1 MYLQTNCF
9 QKMNCILET
18 GPFSN
23 NLDNLIA
30 RCVFPYNLF
39 SENGLLTK
47 VKPKLV
53 HFWLCITELS
63 CRMEVRHFR
72 ISIFIGMIFVSHLTD
87 FSYFSV
93 NKNNSENCRTH
104 QEQVKNG
111 LFERDVDGVGHF
123 P

>member
-1 MYLQTNCF
+1 
-9 QKMNCILET
+9 MNCILET

-72 ISIFIGMIFVSHLTD
+72 ISIFIGMIFVSHLTN

-104 QEQVKNG
+104 LEQVKNG